1 MGDDASSERKG
12 RKNREQAPHRVFLL
26 EIFRRASAIN
36 EALVSLSQGSYRRQ
50 QFLRM
55 RQVNGRLRRL
65 SCRTKGGP

>member
-36 EALVSLSQGSYRRQ
+36 EPSSRLARVHTGGNSFCGC
-50 QFLRM
+50 
-55 RQVNGRLRRL
+55 GR
-65 SCRTKGGP
+65 STADYDV